1 MMDKISIDEFVAVID
16 EAVERLLKR
25 LH

>member
-1 MMDKISIDEFVAVID
+1 MMDKTSIDEFVAVID